1 MSDFE
6 IENYSYIVKK
16 QKQDF
21 MDSAGEDPVI
31 RIKLLYN
38 YISSL
43 RVYDNFRN
51 IKVNDFKYAK
61 IAQKITD
68 LEREFDCELSRYSL
82 PNIQEDA
89 LIQKYRKKFA
99 QCIRECE
106 FALDFTVDTVQK

>member
-1 MSDFE
+1 MSDFKLE
-6 IENYSYIVKK
+6 KYAHIVKK

-43 RVYDNFRN
+43 MVYDNLRN

-68 LEREFDCELSRYSL
+68 LVREFDYELNKSRL
-82 PNIQEDA
+82 PCIQDDV
-89 LIQKYRKKFA
+89 LIKKYRKKYA

-106 FALDFTVDTVQK
+106 IALDFTVDTLQK

>member
-1 MSDFE
+1 MSDFKLE
-6 IENYSYIVKK
+6 KYAYIVKK

-21 MDSAGEDPVI
+21 IDSAGEDPAI

-43 RVYDNFRN
+43 MVYDNFRN
-51 IKVNDFKYAK
+51 INVNEFKYAK
-61 IAQKITD
+61 IVQKITD
-68 LEREFDCELSRYSL
+68 LDREFDYELSRYRL
-82 PNIQEDA
+82 PSIKEDA

-106 FALDFTVDTVQK
+106 FALDFTVDTMQK

>member
-1 MSDFE
+1 MSDLE
-6 IENYSYIVKK
+6 IENYARIVKR

-21 MDSAGEDPVI
+21 MDSAGADPAI
-31 RIKLLYN
+31 RIKILYN

-51 IKVNDFKYAK
+51 IKVNEFKYAK

-68 LEREFDCELSRYSL
+68 LDREFDYELSKYRL
-82 PNIQEDA
+82 PDTRGDA

>member
-1 MSDFE
+1 MSELE
-6 IENYSYIVKK
+6 IENYAHIVKK

-21 MDSAGEDPVI
+21 MDSAGADPAI

-68 LEREFDCELSRYSL
+68 LDREFDCELSRYRL
-82 PNIQEDA
+82 PSIKGDA

-106 FALDFTVDTVQK
+106 FALDFTVDTMQK

>member
-1 MSDFE
+1 MSELE
-6 IENYSYIVKK
+6 IENYYYIVKK

-21 MDSAGEDPVI
+21 MDSAGEHPAI

-51 IKVNDFKYAK
+51 IKVNEFKYAK
-61 IAQKITD
+61 ITQKITD
-68 LEREFDCELSRYSL
+68 LEREFEYELSGYRL
-82 PNIQEDA
+82 PRIQSDA
-89 LIQKYRKKFA
+89 LIQNYSKKFA

-106 FALDFTVDTVQK
+106 FALDFTVDTMQK